1 MSSNFYLE
9 TTTTHTTLQAFDL
22 VVTEISARN
31 EISIRSLLKIRF
43 RNDVSGRLGI
53 QPLFGDE
60 PTFSP
65 PPRKTISLLFCNV
78 LVDVPVVPAA
88 CPYLYMP
95 LPSRGQSTVCAW
107 REFELTNKSTER
119 NAFLEVSNS
128 RRRRTWLT
136 HVRTA
141 VWSNIIQVFYDKKWS
156 CDVLKMAGLPLRFEG
171 GTTPTGN
178 RLNGLESSSN
188 YAQDAMTTSP

>member
-1 MSSNFYLE
+1 MSP
-9 TTTTHTTLQAFDL
+9 
-22 VVTEISARN
+22 R
-31 EISIRSLLKIRF
+31 
-43 RNDVSGRLGI
+43 
-53 QPLFGDE
+53 
-60 PTFSP
+60 SP
-65 PPRKTISLLFCNV
+65 PKRLLSLLFCSV

-95 LPSRGQSTVCAW
+95 LPSRGQSIVCAW

-119 NAFLEVSNS
+119 NAFLEASNS

-136 HVRTA
+136 YVRTA

-156 CDVLKMAGLPLRFEG
+156 CDVLKMAGLPLRSKG

-178 RLNGLESSSN
+178 RLKRPRIVLKLRTRRNDNL
-188 YAQDAMTTSP
+188 TLRHLVLF